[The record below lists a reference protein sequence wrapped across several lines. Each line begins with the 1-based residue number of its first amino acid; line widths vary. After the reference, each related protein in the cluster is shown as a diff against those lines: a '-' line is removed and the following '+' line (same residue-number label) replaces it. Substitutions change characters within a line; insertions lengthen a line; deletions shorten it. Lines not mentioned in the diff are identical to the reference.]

1 MFNFVI
7 RLLLRRG
14 DSIEG
19 KIHFETVP
27 VKLLCPE
34 NSLGKKN
41 KDRMLAKSF
50 IDDIFEPFI
59 SLEPYTIL
67 FMLIDDKT
75 HVKLG
80 LTAATLQAPILMHL
94 DYKVWLP
101 DHSFDVG

>member
-19 KIHFETVP
+19 KIPFETVP
-27 VKLLCPE
+27 VKLLRPE
-34 NSLGKKN
+34 NSLRKKN

-50 IDDIFEPFI
+50 IDDI
-59 SLEPYTIL
+59 LEPHTKL

-75 HVKLG
+75 RVKLG
-80 LTAATLQAPILMHL
+80 LAAATLQAPILMHL
-94 DYKVWLP
+94 NYEVWLP